1 MDGIKEEWD
10 RCKFSIDSQ
19 GLLILLLLSFILL
32 YIDNSISLLGHAWVQ
47 DCVKNGIISNSDTP
61 VSLRSSQK
69 LISSVDIPNAS
80 LFTASRMKSALQWI
94 SEELAH
100 DFNYLPHNVGDNLA
114 ISSSFICC
122 EVVPG
127 SNYCASLCGRK
138 FANEANLRQHKT
150 AMHAP
155 RGTWLCRT
163 CGGDC
168 ITSSARTQHERYCGE
183 YHMENS
189 SITTTGAKQHGPG
202 VGKRGNISTK
212 TKTANQPDLISG
224 GTSSVV
230 PALSVINI
238 KDLPSH
244 IKPLLRD
251 PRQTSRTG
259 GGSKKNKE
267 RYIYLYRGVCR
278 QARKGHDRWQSQ
290 ISFGGEIS

>member
-1 MDGIKEEWD
+1 M
-10 RCKFSIDSQ
+10 FSP
-19 GLLILLLLSFILL
+19 
-32 YIDNSISLLGHAWVQ
+32 H
-47 DCVKNGIISNSDTP
+47 ISNS
-61 VSLRSSQK
+61 
-69 LISSVDIPNAS
+69 S
-80 LFTASRMKSALQWI
+80 LFTASRLKNAIQWI
-94 SEELAH
+94 SEELAS
-100 DFNYLPHNVGDNLA
+100 DFNKLPDDLCEKSETLGL
-114 ISSSFICC
+114 SPEFICC

-127 SNYCASLCGRK
+127 VNYCAILCGRK
-138 FANEANLRQHKT
+138 FANEATLRQHKT

-168 ITSSARTQHERYCGE
+168 ITSNARTQHERYCGE
-183 YHMENS
+183 YHADS
-189 SITTTGAKQHGPG
+189 SSAPTSGAKQHGPG
-202 VGKRGNISTK
+202 VGKRGNISSK
-212 TKTANQPDLISG
+212 SKKKNEPDLISG

-238 KDLPSH
+238 RDLPPH

-278 QARKGHDRWQSQ
+278 QSRKGHDRWQSQ
-290 ISFGGEIS
+290 ISFGGKQFVWFK